1 MVKYVVVAGP
11 VDFDGD
17 RYNDGDP
24 IVVSGNSLKQLLELG
39 VVEKVTDAKS
49 KKEQADAADLAAAA
63 DQSGADAQTD
73 TADSSAA

>member
-17 RYNDGDP
+17 RYNDGDS
-24 IVVSGNSLKQLLELG
+24 IVVSGSSLKQLLELG
-39 VVEKVTDAKS
+39 VIEKVTDGKS
-49 KKEQADAADLAAAA
+49 KKEQVDAADSAAAA